1 VRWRFIMNTFVPAL
15 GAAAILKGWQEYRDE
30 PPKLTEED
38 SVTHT
43 DYISGNYQ
51 RDREERQELIRSYQT
66 RGRWLVITGSTLL
79 LGGLYLMGKGV
90 LESAITAE
98 K

>member
-1 VRWRFIMNTFVPAL
+1 VRWDHVISTLIPTL
-15 GAAAILKGWQEYRDE
+15 GAAAILKGWQEYNDE

-51 RDREERQELIRSYQT
+51 RDLEEREKLINSYRT
-66 RGRWLVITGSTLL
+66 RGRWLVITGSTLF
-79 LGGLYLMGKGV
+79 LGGLYLLGRGALLTV
-90 LESAITAE
+90 E

>member
-1 VRWRFIMNTFVPAL
+1 MKISHLVNSIVPVL
-15 GAAAILKGWQEYRDE
+15 GAAAVFKGWQQYNDE

-51 RDREERQELIRSYQT
+51 RDLEERQEMIKSYRR
-66 RGRWLVITGSTLL
+66 RGRWLLISGTTLVVGGLL
-79 LGGLYLMGKGV
+79 LLSRGIRFSR
-90 LESAITAE
+90 EN
-98 K
+98 

>member
-1 VRWRFIMNTFVPAL
+1 MKIRHIVNTIVPAL
-15 GAAAILKGWQEYRDE
+15 GAAAVLKGWQQYNDK
-30 PPKLTEED
+30 PPKLTDED

-51 RDREERQELIRSYQT
+51 RDLEERRRRINSFRR
-66 RGRWLVITGSTLL
+66 RGRWLLITGSTLV
-79 LGGLYLMGKGV
+79 LGGLLMLSRGIRF
-90 LESAITAE
+90 SAE